1 VVYNFNKLLE
11 EIMNIAQNVTEI
23 IGNTPLV
30 RLNKIAAG
38 MHGEVVAKLESLNPA
53 VSVKDRIALA
63 MIDDAE
69 KAGRITPGVT
79 TLVEP
84 TSGNTGI
91 GLALVAAVRGYKLI
105 LTMPETMSL
114 ERRTVL
120 LALGAK
126 LEITPAAG
134 RIGASIERA
143 KQLLTEIPDSV
154 MLDQFGNPS
163 NPAVHFRTTG
173 PELWRDTD
181 GKIDVLISGVG
192 TGGTLTGTGG
202 FLKTQNPNIK
212 IVAVEPAE
220 SAVLSGGQPGPH
232 KIQGIGTGFVPAVLD
247 TKLIDEVIQ
256 VSSDEALVMARRIPL
271 EEGLLVGI
279 SAGAAVHAA
288 LKVAARPEMA
298 GKRIAVIIPSYG
310 ERYLSSA
317 LFEPYREAAQ
327 NMQVTVV

>member
-1 VVYNFNKLLE
+1 
-11 EIMNIAQNVTEI
+11 MNIAQNVTEI

-202 FLKTQNPNIK
+202 FLKSQNPNIK
-212 IVAVEPAE
+212 IVAVEPTE

-232 KIQGIGTGFVPAVLD
+232 KIQGIGTGFIPAVLD

-317 LFEPYREAAQ
+317 LFEPYREVAQ

>member
-1 VVYNFNKLLE
+1 
-11 EIMNIAQNVTEI
+11 MNIAQNVTEI

-30 RLNKIAAG
+30 RLNRVSTG

-69 KAGRITPGVT
+69 KAGRITPGKT

-114 ERRTVL
+114 ERRIVL

-181 GKIDVLISGVG
+181 GQIDVLISGVG

-202 FLKTQNPNIK
+202 YLKTQNPNIR

-232 KIQGIGTGFVPAVLD
+232 KIQGIGTGFVPEVLD
-247 TKLIDEVIQ
+247 TKLIDEIIQ
-256 VSSDEALVMARRIPL
+256 VSSDEALIMARRMPL

-288 LKVAARPEMA
+288 LTVAARPEMA

-310 ERYLSSA
+310 ERYISSA

>member
-11 EIMNIAQNVTEI
+11 GIMNIAQNVTEI

-30 RLNKIAAG
+30 RLNRVTAG
-38 MHGEVVAKLESLNPA
+38 MPGEVVAKLESLNPA

-143 KQLLTEIPDSV
+143 KQLLQEIPDSV

-181 GKIDVLISGVG
+181 GQVDVLISGVG

-202 FLKTQNPNIK
+202 YLKTQNPNIK
-212 IVAVEPAE
+212 IIAVEPTE

-256 VSSDEALVMARRIPL
+256 VSSDEALAMARRMPL

>member
-1 VVYNFNKLLE
+1 
-11 EIMNIAQNVTEI
+11 
-23 IGNTPLV
+23 
-30 RLNKIAAG
+30 
-38 MHGEVVAKLESLNPA
+38 
-53 VSVKDRIALA
+53 
-63 MIDDAE
+63 
-69 KAGRITPGVT
+69 
-79 TLVEP
+79 
-84 TSGNTGI
+84 
-91 GLALVAAVRGYKLI
+91 
-105 LTMPETMSL
+105 MSL

-173 PELWRDTD
+173 PEIWRDTD
-181 GKIDVLISGVG
+181 GQVDVLISGVG

-202 FLKTQNPNIK
+202 YLKSQNPNIK
-212 IVAVEPAE
+212 IIAVEPSE
-220 SAVLSGGQPGPH
+220 SAVLSGGQPGAH
-232 KIQGIGTGFVPAVLD
+232 KIQGIGTGFIPAVLD

>member
-11 EIMNIAQNVTEI
+11 GIMKIAQNVTEI
-23 IGNTPLV
+23 IGNTQLV
-30 RLNKIAAG
+30 RLNRVTAG
-38 MHGEVVAKLESLNPA
+38 MPGEVVAKLESLNPA

-69 KAGRITPGVT
+69 KAGRITPGKT

-181 GKIDVLISGVG
+181 GQVDVLISGVG

-212 IVAVEPAE
+212 IIAVEPSE

-232 KIQGIGTGFVPAVLD
+232 KIQGIGTGFIPAVLD

>member
-310 ERYLSSA
+310 ERYLSS
-317 LFEPYREAAQ
+317 
-327 NMQVTVV
+327 V

>member
-1 VVYNFNKLLE
+1 MVYNFNKLLE
-11 EIMNIAQNVTEI
+11 GIMNIAQNVTEI

-30 RLNKIAAG
+30 RLNRVTAG

-69 KAGRITPGVT
+69 KAGRITPGKT

-202 FLKTQNPNIK
+202 YLKSQNPNIR
-212 IVAVEPAE
+212 IVAVEPTE

-317 LFEPYREAAQ
+317 LFEPYREVAQ

>member
-11 EIMNIAQNVTEI
+11 GIMNIAQNVTEI

-30 RLNKIAAG
+30 RLNRIADG

-69 KAGRITPGVT
+69 KAGRITPGKT

-143 KQLLTEIPDSV
+143 KQLLAEIPDSV

-202 FLKTQNPNIK
+202 YLKTQNPNIK
-212 IVAVEPAE
+212 IVAVEPTE
-220 SAVLSGGQPGPH
+220 SAVLSGGQPGAH
-232 KIQGIGTGFVPAVLD
+232 KIQGIGTGFIPAVLD
-247 TKLIDEVIQ
+247 VKLIDEIIQ
-256 VSSDEALVMARRIPL
+256 VSSDEALAMARRMPL

>member
-1 VVYNFNKLLE
+1 LE
-11 EIMNIAQNVTEI
+11 EIMKIAQNVTEI
-23 IGNTPLV
+23 IGNTQLV
-30 RLNKIAAG
+30 RLNKVTAG
-38 MHGEVVAKLESLNPA
+38 MPGEVVAKLESLNPA

-69 KAGRITPGVT
+69 KAGRITPGKT

-173 PELWRDTD
+173 PEIWRDTD
-181 GKIDVLISGVG
+181 GKIDALISGVG

-202 FLKTQNPNIK
+202 YLKSQNPNIK
-212 IVAVEPAE
+212 IIAVEPTE

-232 KIQGIGTGFVPAVLD
+232 KIQGIGTGFIPAVLD

>member
-1 VVYNFNKLLE
+1 MK
-11 EIMNIAQNVTEI
+11 IAQNVTEI
-23 IGNTPLV
+23 IGNTQLV
-30 RLNKIAAG
+30 RLNRVAAG
-38 MHGEVVAKLESLNPA
+38 LPGEVVAKLESLNPA

-63 MIDDAE
+63 MIEDAE
-69 KAGRITPGVT
+69 KAGRITPGK

-143 KQLLTEIPDSV
+143 KQLLQEIPDSV

-181 GKIDVLISGVG
+181 GQIDALISGVG

-202 FLKTQNPNIK
+202 FLKSQNPNIR
-212 IVAVEPAE
+212 IIAVEPSE
-220 SAVLSGGQPGPH
+220 SAVLSGGQPGAH
-232 KIQGIGTGFVPAVLD
+232 KIQGIGTGFIPAVLD

>member
-11 EIMNIAQNVTEI
+11 ELMNIAQNVTEI

-30 RLNKIAAG
+30 RLNRIAAG

-143 KQLLTEIPDSV
+143 KQLLQEIPGSV

-181 GKIDVLISGVG
+181 GQVDVLISGVG

-202 FLKTQNPNIK
+202 YLKTQNSNIR
-212 IVAVEPAE
+212 IVAVEPSE

-232 KIQGIGTGFVPAVLD
+232 KIQGIGTGFIPAVLD
-247 TKLIDEVIQ
+247 IKLIDEVIQ
-256 VSSDEALVMARRIPL
+256 VSSDEALAMARRMPL

>member
-1 VVYNFNKLLE
+1 MK
-11 EIMNIAQNVTEI
+11 IAQNVTEI
-23 IGNTPLV
+23 IGNTQLV
-30 RLNKIAAG
+30 RLNRVTAG
-38 MHGEVVAKLESLNPA
+38 MPGEVVAKLESLNPA

-63 MIDDAE
+63 MIEDAE
-69 KAGRITPGVT
+69 KAGRITPGKT

-181 GKIDVLISGVG
+181 GQIDVFVSGVG

-202 FLKTQNPNIK
+202 YLKTQNPNIK
-212 IVAVEPAE
+212 IIAVEPSE
-220 SAVLSGGQPGPH
+220 SAVLSGGQSGAH
-232 KIQGIGTGFVPAVLD
+232 KIQGIGTGFIPAVLD

-256 VSSDEALVMARRIPL
+256 VSSDEAMAMARRIPL

>member
-1 VVYNFNKLLE
+1 
-11 EIMNIAQNVTEI
+11 MNIAKDMTELV
-23 IGNTPLV
+23 GKTPLL
-30 RLNKIAAG
+30 RLNHVTAG
-38 MHGEVVAKLESLNPA
+38 LPGEVVAKLESMNPLI
-53 VSVKDRIALA
+53 SVKDRIARA

-69 KAGRITPGVT
+69 REGRITPGKT

-91 GLALVAAVRGYKLI
+91 GLAFVAAVRGYKLI

-114 ERRTVL
+114 ERRVVL
-120 LALGAK
+120 QSLGAK

-134 RIGASIERA
+134 RIGASIKRA
-143 KQLLTEIPDSV
+143 EQLLEEIPDSV

-163 NPAVHFRTTG
+163 NPKVHFETTG

-181 GKIDVLISGVG
+181 GQVDALVSGVG
-192 TGGTLTGTGG
+192 TGGTITGTGRY
-202 FLKTQNPNIK
+202 LKSQNPNVRI
-212 IVAVEPAE
+212 IAVEPSE

-232 KIQGIGTGFVPAVLD
+232 KIQGIGTGFVPKVLD
-247 TKLIDEVIQ
+247 TSLLDEIIQ
-256 VSSDEALVMARRIPL
+256 VSSDEAIAMARRLPL

-288 LKVAARPEMA
+288 IKVAARPEMA

-310 ERYLSSA
+310 ERYISSA
-317 LFEPYREAAQ
+317 LFETYREAAQ
-327 NMQVTVV
+327 NMQVTAV

>member
-1 VVYNFNKLLE
+1 MK
-11 EIMNIAQNVTEI
+11 IAQNVTEI
-23 IGNTPLV
+23 IGNTQLV
-30 RLNKIAAG
+30 RLNRVTAG
-38 MHGEVVAKLESLNPA
+38 LPGEVVAKLESLNPA

-69 KAGRITPGVT
+69 KAGRITPGKT

-173 PELWRDTD
+173 PEIWRDTD

-202 FLKTQNPNIK
+202 YLKSQNPNIR
-212 IVAVEPAE
+212 IVAVEPTE

-232 KIQGIGTGFVPAVLD
+232 KIQGIGTGFIPAVLD
-247 TKLIDEVIQ
+247 TKLIDEIIQ
-256 VSSDEALVMARRIPL
+256 VSSDEALAMARRMPL